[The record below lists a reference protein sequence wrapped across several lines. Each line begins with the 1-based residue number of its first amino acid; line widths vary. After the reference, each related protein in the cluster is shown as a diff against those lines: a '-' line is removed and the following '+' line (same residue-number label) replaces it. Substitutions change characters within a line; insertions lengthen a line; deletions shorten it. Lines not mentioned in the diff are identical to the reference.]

1 MPLLNVPRL
10 ARSDDRTRFV
20 LEPERIAEMVD
31 VATRRAPVSGMVAA
45 SFDFFVDWERRQLE
59 GYAWVKRALPAGC
72 KLPTSRRE
80 LEAAVA
86 GDPAIRRCC
95 RLAHGQGNG
104 VTVAI
109 FDDARDWSRSTGRD
123 ILMVNLPPDGP
134 MRMTPV
140 TLAQLQ
146 AAIQLKSG
154 GPMRIG
160 SKGLVL
166 STTALEAH
174 LSKTSAPWPGDA
186 DLVVFGAHDR
196 EPRCVIEL
204 KKHTEKSRLPFDAQ
218 RVENYAG
225 PGGPDQRKY
234 DRLSLLAEQVS
245 VGAPLPLYTLYYS
258 TERTQEDLRLE
269 RVTRDG
275 AGGFRGRP
283 VATIGQSYRLP
294 TQVLEAVYAAARQD
308 AVAHPPLAGVR
319 SATLIAPRTPRASVT
334 KRPASHDHER

>member
-1 MPLLNVPRL
+1 M
-10 ARSDDRTRFV
+10 
-20 LEPERIAEMVD
+20 
-31 VATRRAPVSGMVAA
+31 
-45 SFDFFVDWERRQLE
+45 
-59 GYAWVKRALPAGC
+59 K
-72 KLPTSRRE
+72 
-80 LEAAVA
+80 AAVA
-86 GDPAIRRCC
+86 GELDIGECC

-225 PGGPDQRKY
+225 PGGPDQGRNHLRWEQR
-234 DRLSLLAEQVS
+234 RLVKGPEGDFLRG
-245 VGAPLPLYTLYYS
+245 VGGDFREDYS
-258 TERTQEDLRLE
+258 HWEGT
-269 RVTRDG
+269 
-275 AGGFRGRP
+275 
-283 VATIGQSYRLP
+283 
-294 TQVLEAVYAAARQD
+294 
-308 AVAHPPLAGVR
+308 
-319 SATLIAPRTPRASVT
+319 
-334 KRPASHDHER
+334 